1 AARADFAAR
10 FRATNKYDPHHMAS
24 LAYDA
29 VALILA
35 VIEHDNNNL
44 LVFNPKTLLNKAG
57 FEGINGVF
65 RFTKD
70 GSGERLLS
78 IFKIDSN
85 QVIEI
90 DPALTS
96 FE

>member
-1 AARADFAAR
+1 MN
-10 FRATNKYDPHHMAS
+10 T
-24 LAYDA
+24 
-29 VALILA
+29 
-35 VIEHDNNNL
+35 DNNNL

-85 QVIEI
+85 QVI
-90 DPALTS
+90 
-96 FE
+96 